1 MTRSPV
7 PADPAQAHL
16 AQAHL
21 AWMRYPL
28 DDPRMADMRDEID
41 RINALGD
48 RSPGCLWRFE
58 TAGGT
63 ATDVRVLD
71 DPRVLFNLTV
81 WRSVEDLRRYV
92 YRTEHV
98 AFFRRRTSRSCCGG
112 SRRVS
117 VRAWRTPWRG
127 SNGCGA
133 RPLRGRVYL
142 QTRVWA
148 GRPATVV
155 IIVVGVVVVT
165 RPDDRT
171 PQRCWPARVAPGE
184 RWVPVDCQS
193 DPCGLSSGLPGSR
206 LRRC

>member
-7 PADPAQAHL
+7 PAHL
-16 AQAHL
+16 AQANL

-81 WRSVEDLRRYV
+81 WRSVNDLRRYV

-98 AFFRRRTSRSCCGG
+98 AFFRRRREWFVPPPNEPVVLWWVADGERPSVEDAMARFEQLWRDGPSAGAFTFKRAYG
-112 SRRVS
+112 SDD
-117 VRAWRTPWRG
+117 
-127 SNGCGA
+127 
-133 RPLRGRVYL
+133 RPL
-142 QTRVWA
+142 
-148 GRPATVV
+148 
-155 IIVVGVVVVT
+155 
-165 RPDDRT
+165 
-171 PQRCWPARVAPGE
+171 
-184 RWVPVDCQS
+184 
-193 DPCGLSSGLPGSR
+193 LSSSSPR
-206 LRRC
+206 HTP

>member
-133 RPLRGRVYL
+133 RAPPRPRLPSNARMGRTTGHCRHY
-142 QTRVWA
+142 R
-148 GRPATVV
+148 RRRRRRNPAR
-155 IIVVGVVVVT
+155 
-165 RPDDRT
+165 RPD
-171 PQRCWPARVAPGE
+171 AAALLA
-184 RWVPVDCQS
+184 CQS
-193 DPCGLSSGLPGSR
+193 RP
-206 LRRC
+206 RRALGAC